1 MNLNDAGQEA
11 ANAAD
16 VRQNGVPVPDHT
28 PDAGRLSLER
38 GGMSDLMVDLW
49 RIQKRA
55 QRDPA
60 TSEGVH
66 IACERALER
75 AHALGFTIEE
85 MIGEAYHAN
94 MNLRVAHRDGGEQN
108 LRISE
113 CLSPAVYF
121 TPAHSTQKQL
131 IRKAEVVLQGE

>member
-1 MNLNDAGQEA
+1 MDANDAGQEA
-11 ANAAD
+11 SHATDAGQNAVAL
-16 VRQNGVPVPDHT
+16 PDAAQE
-28 PDAGRLSLER
+28 AGRLSLER

-75 AHALGFTIEE
+75 AHALGFELQE
-85 MIGEAYHAN
+85 MTGEPYHAN

-121 TPAHSTQKQL
+121 TPAQSSQKQL
-131 IRKAEVVLQGE
+131 IRKAEVVIQGE

>member
-1 MNLNDAGQEA
+1 MNANDVGQEA
-11 ANAAD
+11 VPEMEIAQEAAHL
-16 VRQNGVPVPDHT
+16 PDAAQE
-28 PDAGRLSLER
+28 AGRLSLDR
-38 GGMSDLMVDLW
+38 AAMSDLMVDLW

-75 AHALGFTIEE
+75 AHALGFEVEE
-85 MIGEAYHAN
+85 MTGEPYHAN

-113 CLSPAVYF
+113 CLSPAIYF
-121 TPAHSTQKQL
+121 TPAQSRQKQL
-131 IRKAEVVLQGE
+131 IRKAEVVLQGD